1 MGHPSVGRFQFL
13 NNANTE
19 VFTIDAR
26 NEKVGIGTTSPSEKL
41 DVAGN
46 IELGDGGTGA
56 ALKYNSTNR
65 GTIFVNGSEI
75 MRLEAAG
82 NVGIGTTS
90 PQSKLNINGGTG
102 SLSTGLTFGDGDT
115 GIWEASDDNLRFS
128 TTSTTRM
135 VINSS
140 GNVGIG
146 TTSPSAKLEVVDS
159 GTNTNINSRKDLS
172 TTAFTST
179 YNAIQ
184 MSNFDT
190 TANNWAKFSFAG
202 NSGIPTQTAASIATQ
217 FLDHTNNYGDLTFW
231 TRGSVDFDERMRI
244 TSTGN
249 VGIGTTS
256 PTSKLDVAGGDIELD
271 DVAAGIIMRSPD
283 GTKYRITVANGGTL
297 TVTAV

>member
-1 MGHPSVGRFQFL
+1 MAGAGSGAAVCGGHGGVSDCGGDVIGFGPAAVTGAVAVGVAGGGMGAAVSAAVCTGGAGVVIQAGVATNSSILTLFDYQ
-13 NNANTE
+13 NNERLRVRGDGN
-19 VFTIDAR
+19 
-26 NEKVGIGTTSPSEKL
+26 VGIGTTSPSEKL

-90 PQSKLNINGGTG
+90 PQSILNINGGTG

-115 GIWEASDDNLRFS
+115 GIWEAADDNLRFS

-179 YNAIQ
+179 K
-184 MSNFDT
+184 S
-190 TANNWAKFSFAG
+190 
-202 NSGIPTQTAASIATQ
+202 
-217 FLDHTNNYGDLTFW
+217 
-231 TRGSVDFDERMRI
+231 
-244 TSTGN
+244 
-249 VGIGTTS
+249 
-256 PTSKLDVAGGDIELD
+256 
-271 DVAAGIIMRSPD
+271 
-283 GTKYRITVANGGTL
+283 
-297 TVTAV
+297 